1 MAAAQHGVYCNAAS
15 NLIFTLTRIS
25 GVLPAKK
32 GTNHACRNHQ
42 LPPVLEALQCKLERA
57 LSARRPR
64 IGRYRHHPIGHSADR
79 VGKRQPLNSREI
91 PMKAPAV
98 CGRFHFGS
106 LLRCPLD
113 PIADAFRRRPGERRI
128 LDLDAQIRGA
138 GIKDEETNTLPP
150 THDNRKYVP

>member
-15 NLIFTLTRIS
+15 NLMFTLTRIS

-32 GTNHACRNHQ
+32 GTDHACRNHQ

-106 LLRCPLD
+106 LYVVLWTRSP
-113 PIADAFRRRPGERRI
+113 ARSAGAQASAEFSTWMRRYAAP
-128 LDLDAQIRGA
+128 A
-138 GIKDEETNTLPP
+138 
-150 THDNRKYVP
+150 